1 MVLESSAQE
10 VASMFKGKRRL
21 WRNKAGGA
29 TAMVAEEVLIRQG
42 EFHVW
47 MWLEKTS
54 AGSDVLHTWSGVK
67 NNNIRRLHWN
77 DTKWRCEGASSIPE
91 TYPGAKI
98 LKNAAWNFSA
108 CVSSCWRFTLAV
120 LHWQETVMELPL
132 WFPQNLSTMG
142 LDRGD
147 KSDGLLIPPEGSKC
161 NSLPLEASSSF
172 NLSFCLFLS
181 LFSVKTSWT
190 PFCLLY

>member
-1 MVLESSAQE
+1 MVLESSTQE
-10 VASMFKGKRRL
+10 VASMFKGKRSL
-21 WRNKAGGA
+21 WRNKAGG
-29 TAMVAEEVLIRQG
+29 AMVAEEVLIRQG

-54 AGSDVLHTWSGVK
+54 ARSDVVHTWSGVK

-77 DTKWRCEGASSIPE
+77 DTRWRCEWGSIDSRDSSR
-91 TYPGAKI
+91 AKI

-108 CVSSCWRFTLAV
+108 CVSSCWRLTLAV

-132 WFPQNLSTMG
+132 WFPQNLSTMV

-147 KSDGLLIPPEGSKC
+147 RSDGLLRPPEGSKC
-161 NSLPLEASSSF
+161 NSLPLEAASSF
-172 NLSFCLFLS
+172 HLSFF
-181 LFSVKTSWT
+181 
-190 PFCLLY
+190 